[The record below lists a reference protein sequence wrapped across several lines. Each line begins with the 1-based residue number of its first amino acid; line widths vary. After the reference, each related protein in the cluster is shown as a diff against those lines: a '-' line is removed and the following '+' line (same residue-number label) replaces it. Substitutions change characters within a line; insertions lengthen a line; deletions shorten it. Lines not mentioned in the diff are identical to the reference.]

1 MAQAAIPIL
10 VGTGVQILGAEMGWD
25 PRLTA
30 IASIA
35 AGGVGAGMTSGAFAG
50 GTAAASQL
58 ATTGASSAIA
68 PTASA
73 SFGAAGPGVAT
84 NAFNPATT
92 GVLAGSQAGQSALAA
107 RMATNAGNTAL
118 MGGQGIISAHAGSPY
133 NVNPTQSLVTPSYSP
148 AGPGAGYYGSTP
160 RPAVDAVAEV
170 KSPFF
175 DRTQYETVTHVDDNG
190 NLVRSRVPVYGE
202 DGKVMKGMSSA
213 DALGVSMLDT
223 FMQYELAEARR
234 PKPRPQ
240 RSGGGGG
247 GSGGPMAPAY
257 NGGGGSGQKQVTWG
271 FGGGQN
277 NGYQPQ
283 GLV

>member
-1 MAQAAIPIL
+1 MAQAAIPLL
-10 VGTGVQILGAEMGWD
+10 VGTGVQIIGAKQGWD

-30 IASIA
+30 LASMA
-35 AGGVGAGMTSGAFAG
+35 AGGIGAGMATGAFAG
-50 GTAAASQL
+50 GVSGAAQA
-58 ATTGASSAIA
+58 ATTGVSSAIA

-73 SFGAAGPGVAT
+73 SLGAVGPGVAT

-92 GVLAGSQAGQSALAA
+92 GVLAGSQAGQAAQAA
-107 RMATNAGNTAL
+107 RMATSAGSSAF
-118 MGGQGIISAHAGSPY
+118 MGGQGVMRNFAPKF
-133 NVNPTQSLVTPSYSP
+133 NLNPTQSVVSPSYAP

-170 KSPFF
+170 KAPFF
-175 DRTQYETVTHVDDNG
+175 DRTQ
-190 NLVRSRVPVYGE
+190 P
-202 DGKVMKGMSSA
+202 DGSQGLSA
-213 DALGVSMLDT
+213 ADSLGISMADT
-223 FMQYELAEARR
+223 FLQYELAEARK
-234 PKPRPQ
+234 PPPRPV

-271 FGGGQN
+271 FGGGNN

>member
-1 MAQAAIPIL
+1 MAQAAIPLL

-30 IASIA
+30 IASMA
-35 AGGVGAGMTSGAFAG
+35 AGGIGAGMATGAFAG
-50 GTAAASQL
+50 GAAAIPGTAAMA
-58 ATTGASSAIA
+58 
-68 PTASA
+68 
-73 SFGAAGPGVAT
+73 PGVAT

-92 GVLAGSQAGQSALAA
+92 GVLAGSQAGQAALASRA
-107 RMATNAGNTAL
+107 AQAAIPSAASFAVP
-118 MGGQGIISAHAGSPY
+118 GGEVGRVLPQASYY
-133 NVNPTQSLVTPSYSP
+133 NPNPMQSP
-148 AGPGAGYYGSTP
+148 AVA
-160 RPAVDAVAEV
+160 AVPEI
-170 KSPFF
+170 KPPFF
-175 DRTQYETVTHVDDNG
+175 DRTQYETVTKVGDDG
-190 NLVRSRVPVYGE
+190 KLVRTRQPVYGE

-213 DALGVSMLDT
+213 DSLGVSMLDT
-223 FMQYELAEARR
+223 FMQYELAEARK

-257 NGGGGSGQKQVTWG
+257 NGGGGSGQKKVTWG

-277 NGYQPQ
+277 SGYQPQ